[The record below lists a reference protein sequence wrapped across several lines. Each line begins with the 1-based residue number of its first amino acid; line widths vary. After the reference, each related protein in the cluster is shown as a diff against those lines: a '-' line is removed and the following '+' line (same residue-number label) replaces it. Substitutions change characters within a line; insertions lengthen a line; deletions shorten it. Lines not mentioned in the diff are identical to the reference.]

1 MTSGFKFQPK
11 HKHIDPKT
19 QKFLW
24 RVDPAVNT
32 YLFGGGVLL
41 QHRQIQPLWRKTET
55 RTCYRMVHESSSF
68 MLVSLS
74 HRAYY
79 LHETQLNLTGSIIV
93 QLFESV
99 CCKKKKKYYKMTLF
113 LHDCR
118 EEIWPRSM
126 RTHWRVTPSESGSTQ
141 SCQSQWWGFV
151 RCSGPRWSDAGGCWE
166 RSLCKCKNQKN

>member
-1 MTSGFKFQPK
+1 MNTLSDIWNKIQKLFIASAQLLLKPTHLKQNLSRLVTSGFKFQPK

-32 YLFGGGVLL
+32 YLFGGGVPL

-68 MLVSLS
+68 MLASLS

-99 CCKKKKKYYKMTLF
+99 CCKKKEKILQ
-113 LHDCR
+113 DD
-118 EEIWPRSM
+118 IIS
-126 RTHWRVTPSESGSTQ
+126 
-141 SCQSQWWGFV
+141 
-151 RCSGPRWSDAGGCWE
+151 A
-166 RSLCKCKNQKN
+166 